1 MLNVKPDL
9 LIEQTK
15 FSLKQLI
22 NITNFLKEDSYDNY
36 EEYIEH
42 CINNDMIIDCLKLT
56 KDFSYDKKQKE
67 YLLSL
72 YNKEDVNYRL
82 NPKVYEQLFINSYND
97 IPDFDFFNYLI
108 GRFILKEDNFYE
120 LLMKHKNV
128 INWKFK
134 TFDIISKISAN
145 NLDHEPFLPYYNFKN
160 YYNFNK
166 DFFEIFNRIPK
177 SALQKIDMSYFLASY
192 KNLNYPKNIDI
203 VNIFNFYTVIEEQT
217 IIDDFPDSDFSSEI
231 ISRKFLKTIKEAF
244 GTKELISYISKEGV
258 DIYGM
263 FFKDNKEHK
272 EKIKWYKDFI
282 FYSNI
287 DIIYDDTSALEKVSN
302 FIYIY
307 KGI

>member
-36 EEYIEH
+36 EQYIEH

-177 SALQKIDMSYFLASY
+177 SSLQKIDMSYFLASY

>member
-1 MLNVKPDL
+1 
-9 LIEQTK
+9 
-15 FSLKQLI
+15 
-22 NITNFLKEDSYDNY
+22 
-36 EEYIEH
+36 
-42 CINNDMIIDCLKLT
+42 
-56 KDFSYDKKQKE
+56 
-67 YLLSL
+67 
-72 YNKEDVNYRL
+72 
-82 NPKVYEQLFINSYND
+82 
-97 IPDFDFFNYLI
+97 
-108 GRFILKEDNFYE
+108 
-120 LLMKHKNV
+120 
-128 INWKFK
+128 
-134 TFDIISKISAN
+134 
-145 NLDHEPFLPYYNFKN
+145 
-160 YYNFNK
+160 
-166 DFFEIFNRIPK
+166 
-177 SALQKIDMSYFLASY
+177 MSYFLASY